1 MNAELTPYE
10 PPAALPVQHQSVMH
24 DRAVERLG
32 EWARAASAAHQV
44 AQGLCKTSFVPQAFK
59 GKPEEATAAILAGSE
74 VGLSPLAALRS
85 FDIISGTAAPRALT
99 LRAIV
104 QSQGHQMWTQEST
117 TTRAIVCGQRMG
129 SSKVERSTWTMD
141 RAKGLGLT
149 GKDNWRKQP
158 QAMLLA
164 RATSECARMVAAD
177 AILGIAYAAEEIT
190 DSIATGGELPAD
202 AQPGEPQPA
211 TRKMSRRPRQPAPE
225 PADQP
230 DQPEPT
236 EQADQPELNLAD
248 EPAESPLLNTS
259 GQLARHMFA
268 LLGNVGITDKAE
280 RLAYVSDVVGREVT
294 TSRDMTEAD
303 AEAVIGA
310 LNLMRDRLRAEQ
322 EQAAQD
328 DDKERQG

>member
-10 PPAALPVQHQSVMH
+10 PPTALAVQQQSSMH
-24 DRAVERLG
+24 DRAVERLA
-32 EWARAASAAHQV
+32 EWAHAASAAHRV
-44 AQGLCKTSFVPQAFK
+44 ATGLVGTSFVPAAFR
-59 GKPEEATAAILAGSE
+59 GKPEEATAAILSGAE

-117 TTRAIVCGQRMG
+117 ATRAIVCGQRLG
-129 SSKVERSTWTMD
+129 SAKVEKSTWTMD

-190 DSIATGGELPAD
+190 DSLNSDGELPAD
-202 AQPGEPQPA
+202 GPEPGEATPR
-211 TRKMSRRPRQPAPE
+211 TRKMSRKPKAEPIAAVSSDDAAEEPEQPAQAE
-225 PADQP
+225 P
-230 DQPEPT
+230 
-236 EQADQPELNLAD
+236 
-248 EPAESPLLNTS
+248 ESPLLNTS
-259 GQLARHMFA
+259 SQVARQMFA
-268 LLGNVGITDKAE
+268 AFNDVGITDKEE

-294 TSRDMTEAD
+294 TSREMTDAD
-303 AEAVIGA
+303 AEAVIGS
-310 LNLMRDRLRAEQ
+310 LNRMRDRLRQEADGDGEQ
-322 EQAAQD
+322 QTFDEAGD
-328 DDKERQG
+328 PS